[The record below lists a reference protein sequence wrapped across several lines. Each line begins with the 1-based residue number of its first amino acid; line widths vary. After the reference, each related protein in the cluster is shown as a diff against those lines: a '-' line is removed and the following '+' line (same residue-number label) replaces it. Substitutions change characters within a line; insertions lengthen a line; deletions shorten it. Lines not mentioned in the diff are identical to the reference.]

1 MSSSLRD
8 QLIKSGL
15 ATAAQAKKAERAVQA
30 DQRGRRGDGKPA
42 KEAKA
47 AKAADPA
54 KSTNSQKSSGTAT
67 PARQPSEAE
76 LRAREAQA
84 AKAERDRA
92 LQRERNEKAA
102 ARALRGELRQLIR
115 QHDQRTPPH
124 DDDVP
129 YNFLHGKRIKRI
141 YVTREHQ
148 AALSRG
154 TLVIVNDEGRYHL
167 VADAIAER
175 IRARDPKR
183 IIAAHGAA
191 HGTTPAA
198 APGEAAAAPNPD
210 DEYYAKF
217 QVPDDLDW

>member
-15 ATAAQAKKAERAVQA
+15 ATAAQARKAERAVQA

-42 KEAKA
+42 GATKQD
-47 AKAADPA
+47 DPA
-54 KSTNSQKSSGTAT
+54 KPGSSQPTSGTAT
-67 PARQPSEAE
+67 PARQPTEAE
-76 LRAREAQA
+76 LRARAAQA
-84 AKAERDRA
+84 AKAEHDRA

-102 ARALRGELRQLIR
+102 ARALRSELRQLIR
-115 QHDQRTPPH
+115 QHDQRTPAH

-129 YNFLHGKRIKRI
+129 YNFVHGKRIKRI

-167 VADAIAER
+167 VADAVAER

-183 IIAAHGAA
+183 IIAAHGSSHGASHGASGDDAA
-191 HGTTPAA
+191 Q
-198 APGEAAAAPNPD
+198 PNPD

>member
-1 MSSSLRD
+1 MSNSLRD

-15 ATAAQAKKAERAVQA
+15 ATAAQAKKAERAAQA
-30 DQRGRRGDGKPA
+30 EQRARRGDGKTPA
-42 KEAKA
+42 
-47 AKAADPA
+47 PA
-54 KSTNSQKSSGTAT
+54 KSDPQTSDRAKPAAGQRPSAATT
-67 PARQPSEAE
+67 PARQPTEAE
-76 LRAREAQA
+76 LRARAAQA
-84 AKAERDRA
+84 EKAERDRA

-124 DDDVP
+124 DDGVP
-129 YNFLHGKRIKRI
+129 YNFLHGKRVKRI

-154 TLVIVNDEGRYHL
+154 TLVIVNDEGTYHL
-167 VADAIAER
+167 VADEVAER

-183 IIAAHGAA
+183 IIAAHKD
-191 HGTTPAA
+191 
-198 APGEAAAAPNPD
+198 APGTSADASAAEPNPD

-217 QVPDDLDW
+217 KVPDDLDW

>member
-1 MSSSLRD
+1 MSNSLRD

-30 DQRGRRGDGKPA
+30 DQRGRRGDVKPA
-42 KEAKA
+42 RSAMSEGGAKPA
-47 AKAADPA
+47 A
-54 KSTNSQKSSGTAT
+54 SQRPPGTAT
-67 PARQPSEAE
+67 PARQPTEAE
-76 LRAREAQA
+76 LHAREAQA

-102 ARALRGELRQLIR
+102 ARALRTELRQLIL
-115 QHDQRTPPH
+115 QHDQRTPSH

-141 YVTREHQ
+141 YVTRAHQ

-167 VADAIAER
+167 VADTVAER

-183 IIAAHGAA
+183 IIAAHV
-191 HGTTPAA
+191 A
-198 APGEAAAAPNPD
+198 APGEGAAEPNPD